1 MQVKGKGTMKKEG
14 GEGKRGGLHQKGEIP
29 PCGAGRRHKV
39 GDHQETRWRSCQ
51 ATT

>member
-14 GEGKRGGLHQKGEIP
+14 GRLAPEGEIP

-39 GDHQETRWRSCQ
+39 GDYQETRWRSCQ